1 MPASDKD
8 TLLDDIIDIYA
19 KIGAPLAILS
29 TIVGLGSSLIAE
41 LDAKT
46 QHGPLTVYVNIT
58 GSTFIGLMSGL
69 LWPISMPLLSLGA
82 IYNKTIGS

>member
-8 TLLDDIIDIYA
+8 TLMDDIIGIYA

-29 TIVGLGSSLIAE
+29 TIVGLGSSLVGE
-41 LDAKT
+41 LNKPSPS
-46 QHGPLTVYVNIT
+46 GPLTIYVNIT

-69 LWPISMPLLSLGA
+69 LWPVTMPILSMGT
-82 IYNKTIGS
+82 IYNKMFR

>member
-8 TLLDDIIDIYA
+8 TMLDDIISIYA

-29 TIVGLGSSLIAE
+29 TIVGLGSSLVGE
-41 LDAKT
+41 LEAKT
-46 QHGPLTVYVNIT
+46 PNQPLTVFVNIT

-69 LWPISMPLLSLGA
+69 FWPVTMPILSIGA
-82 IYNKTIGS
+82 IYNKMFR